1 MTEFLQFIDDL
12 RHRMAIHVE
21 ITYSKT
27 CDWVIYVY
35 RKGCA
40 DEYPNGAPAQGDD
53 AVMCYVEDCD
63 MELCFAKAHVKL
75 KEWMFEYNGGY

>member
-12 RHRMAIHVE
+12 RHRMAIHVD

-40 DEYPNGAPAQGDD
+40 DDYPNGAPAQGDD
-53 AVMCYVEDCD
+53 AVMCSVADVD

-75 KEWMFEYNGGY
+75 KEWMLEYNGGY